1 MNEIPLTAALC
12 DYDHV
17 RDLVMGRVNA
27 QGIHLTA
34 LTLPV
39 EEIFYRF
46 LIHKE
51 WEISELSLAKYVALR
66 AGGDDSCIAI
76 PVFPSRVFRH
86 SSLFVRSD
94 GPVKSIGDLKGRKI
108 GIPEWAQTA
117 AVYSRGFL
125 VDQFGLDLTSIEWV
139 QSGVNQAGRME
150 KVELHLPA
158 RLKLTPRP
166 DRSLNDMLLAG
177 EIDAVLAARPP
188 TAFSEGDKRV
198 KRFFDDT
205 LSVEQAYYR
214 ETGVFPIMHA
224 VVIRKHVLEKS
235 PWIARNLMA
244 AFEEAKARSVTRAL
258 DATASLVPIPWGAEY
273 ARRMQELMGDDFF
286 PYGAEKNRRTL
297 ESFLRHAQAQ
307 GVTKRLLKVEE
318 LFPTSTTGSHKV

>member
-27 QGIHLTA
+27 QGIRLTA

-46 LIHKE
+46 LFHKE
-51 WEISELSLAKYVALR
+51 WEISELSFAKYTSLR
-66 AGGDDSCIAI
+66 ASGDDSFVAI

-86 SSLFVRSD
+86 SSLFVRD
-94 GPVKSIGDLKGRKI
+94 GGPIKNISDLKGRKV
-108 GIPEWAQTA
+108 GLPEWAQTA

-139 QSGVNQAGRME
+139 QSGVNQAGRKE
-150 KVELHLPA
+150 KVQLNLP
-158 RLKLTPRP
+158 RGLKLTPRP
-166 DRSLNDMLLAG
+166 ERSLNDMLLDG

-188 TAFSEGDKRV
+188 TAFSEGDKRI

-205 LSVEQAYYR
+205 LEVEQAYYR

-224 VVIRKHVLEKS
+224 VVIRKHVLEAN
-235 PWIARNLMA
+235 PWVARNLMD
-244 AFEEAKARSVTRAL
+244 AFEEAKVRSIERTL

-273 ARRMQELMGDDFF
+273 ARRMHEMMGSDFF
-286 PYGAEKNRRTL
+286 PYGVENNRRTL
-297 ESFLRHAQAQ
+297 ESFLAHAFAQ
-307 GVTKRLLKVEE
+307 GVTKRHLSVEE
-318 LFPTSTTGSHKV
+318 LFPASTMGGHKV

>member
-27 QGIHLTA
+27 QGIRLTT

-51 WEISELSLAKYVALR
+51 WDVSELSLAKYVALR
-66 AGGDDSCIAI
+66 ASGDDSCIAI

-94 GPVKSIGDLKGRKI
+94 GSVKSISDLKGRKI

-158 RLKLTPRP
+158 GLKLTPRP

-188 TAFSEGDKRV
+188 TSFSEGDPRV

-205 LSVEQAYYR
+205 LAVEQAYYR

-224 VVIRKHVLEKS
+224 VVIRKAVLDKN
-235 PWIARNLMA
+235 PWIAKNLMA
-244 AFEEAKARSVTRAL
+244 AFEEAKARSVARAV

-297 ESFLRHAQAQ
+297 ESFLAHAHSQ

-318 LFPTSTTGSHKV
+318 LFPASTTGSHKV